1 MKQSFDNNKNSNRSK
16 ISKKW
21 IYAAAVTGVLITGA
35 KAAQN
40 TDNGSIDAKAA
51 TAKKATSVQVYVI
64 DDRGIQVYPN
74 GLKLTVNGKGKFDL
88 STLYTSLTG
97 GITQYDAS
105 EVKAAMNNNTVDGSQ
120 SSYTFHVKNLTN
132 PVASSSASQQ
142 SSAAQQSSSASESS
156 ASNDSSAQSSNASQS
171 SNESSSVDSSSAA
184 QSSASDSNNGS
195 SSANNSSSAQGSTSN
210 SGSSNS
216 TSSNDANATKTVK
229 VVVYNAM
236 NPSDYV
242 PFDVTVPY
250 DSTVLD
256 LKKIPYPNQNSGNS
270 SIYDFMISNWG
281 VDPES
286 ISTNPTIEDDGN
298 GNYSARFS
306 DYHIKT
312 DKTFNFVDSNQN
324 VAYSKTIQANNDA
337 PYDISDVLNS
347 VPSYL
352 VLDPT
357 NDMVKTHSFRA
368 QESAPE
374 TYTINVNYQKT
385 LSIDDDNN
393 NPTGM
398 KARFTSNSST
408 LTADQF
414 KARLAGQGFQVVN
427 PNDLPDPINFANSDS
442 YAIKLIKNSLPIS
455 FVDQHGNVVYSTNL
469 PSSAINQ
476 PVSIKDVL
484 NTVTKKGVTPDSS
497 NSIVSNQAVPAFY
510 KDQSVKINVT
520 APVSNLTINFVDKST
535 GKVVDSLQ
543 KDNVTDFDNISIAD
557 KVNSL
562 KSQNYA
568 PELSSLSSQFNSQT
582 YDNFQAQYVLNP
594 AIKDEGNGNHV
605 ATIYVDSTVATPA
618 NTNKTGEG
626 YAMKFKDANGN
637 TISLTVNSANPTIA
651 PKELQKALADQGY
664 TLSQDDINK
673 LGDTPVDLTDNNGD
687 TGLTIA
693 PNANS
698 NSVYPKTVSFVDAD
712 GKTKTAI
719 VNIKSDNPSMDTNA
733 LAKALA
739 DQGYTLT
746 DAEKA
751 KLGQNTDL
759 SSTDP
764 ITVTPNADA
773 STTKSYPQSLTYT
786 DGNGQ
791 THDVSV
797 SINSKTPTMS
807 KDDYINALEDKG
819 YKLTDDQ
826 KNKLSDSVDLS
837 AITTPLVIAN
847 PNAPISYTQTLK
859 DDKGNDVTVNIKSE
873 TPQISADDYKKQLAA
888 QGVTLSED
896 AQKAIGNNQVDL
908 SDAKPAYTVIT
919 STDANKA
926 TAYPQTV
933 NVKQEDGSYKPKT
946 VSITSATSTMSKDD
960 YVKALKDL
968 GYDVQNSENIPAN
981 VDLTNANNAYK
992 VNQPTDA
999 PTSYQQTVVLPDGT
1013 NAKVNIN
1020 SKSSTIDKDDLAK
1033 ELAAQGYVLPDN
1045 AGVTYPLDLTKD
1057 NSINVKPNAQAVTN
1071 YPQTVKVANEDG
1083 TFTNKTVYVPSAN
1096 GSLSASEY
1104 VKAMLDNGYT
1114 VANPSALSDPLSV
1127 AVDNVNPVVIP
1138 NASAHAVQLNVKQ
1151 SDGTTKEITVNV
1163 GSQNS
1168 YLNKSDFVNAVSAQ
1182 GYTIADMDS
1191 LPASIDLSAG
1201 KAYDATPNASS
1212 YTNTLNSS
1220 DGKKS
1225 PVVKHD
1231 TPLITKQDL
1240 INQLKDQG
1248 LNVSDTGKLNDV
1260 LNLTNSDD
1268 MKKVASLIEGFTT
1281 YKMNV
1286 GVVGTGDTIS
1296 VSGNSKTISK
1306 QDFINRVEADGYKL
1320 MNPDAL
1326 NDTLDLTNPDD
1337 FKGLIISK
1345 AGNVEGNR
1353 NESNTSYSQDAKI
1366 AGSNDTVK
1374 VESQN
1379 KTMTKDEFVK
1389 YLDAKGYKVADES
1402 KLPETIDLTKPL
1414 SDIELVSN
1422 KDQSASNNDADKNQA
1437 SNDKDADK
1445 GQESITYGQDF
1456 KVAGS
1461 NDTIKVE
1468 SQNETMT
1475 KDEFVKY
1482 LNDKGYKVADES
1494 KLPETIDLT
1503 EPLSD
1508 IELVSDKNQASS
1520 NNDADKN
1527 QASSN
1532 NDADKNQASSNND
1545 ADKNQA
1551 SSNNDADKNQA
1562 AQTYAQDVKV
1572 AGSNDV
1578 VKVESA
1584 NKTMTKDEFV
1594 KELDD
1599 KGYKVADESKLP
1611 ETIDLTKPVSD
1622 IEAVSNNT
1630 QASSNN
1636 DSDKNQASNKTDA
1649 DKNQANKVYVQN
1661 VKVAGS
1667 NKTIKVESSKK
1678 TMTKAEFVKYLA
1690 SKGYKVADESQLP
1703 STIDLTKSLGDIKVV
1718 AKKAASK
1725 KTTKKSNKETEK
1737 NASAKEVNGHR
1748 GQFANKKEAG
1758 KLPQTGDET
1767 NQRNLFGFGLIS
1779 MVLGFILAIF
1789 GLRRKN
1795 K

>member
-1 MKQSFDNNKNSNRSK
+1 MKQSFDNNKNSNRSS

-21 IYAAAVTGVLITGA
+21 IYAAAITGVLITGA

-51 TAKKATSVQVYVI
+51 SKVTYPATATVNIKYIYNSAGQSTYVTNP
-64 DDRGIQVYPN
+64 GYTV
-74 GLKLTVNGKGKFDL
+74 KLVTVNGKSMYDL
-88 STLYTSLTG
+88 RSIKSSQGSFIDVSNIPDYLDPSVVAKTTDSAAKADYLFNSITLQAQAEQQNG
-97 GITQYDAS
+97 GS
-105 EVKAAMNNNTVDGSQ
+105 SSQ
-120 SSYTFHVKNLTN
+120 SGAQPS
-132 PVASSSASQQ
+132 
-142 SSAAQQSSSASESS
+142 SSAAQSSASSSSSSQSS
-156 ASNDSSAQSSNASQS
+156 ASSDSSAQSSNASQS
-171 SNESSSVDSSSAA
+171 SNGSSSADSSSSA

-195 SSANNSSSAQGSTSN
+195 SSANSSSAAQSSASN
-210 SGSSNS
+210 DNSSAASSNGSS
-216 TSSNDANATKTVK
+216 ATNT
-229 VVVYNAM
+229 NQQ
-236 NPSDYV
+236 
-242 PFDVTVPY
+242 VTVTVHSKYNPNDTGNFTIYPDGRTVAYLSDKRVEPNLGMSIY
-250 DSTVLD
+250 DYLTTQWNADPSSLPDHIDLTQPTADFTDSHKLYDKTIQFVDQDGKGNVVSSTVLQGAD
-256 LKKIPYPNQNSGNS
+256 DHAMDISSAIAAFKQASPNAV
-270 SIYDFMISNWG
+270 
-281 VDPES
+281 VDP
-286 ISTNPTIEDDGN
+286 
-298 GNYSARFS
+298 
-306 DYHIKT
+306 KT
-312 DKTFNFVDSNQN
+312 DIYSYYDKGVVPKGVNSESAGQVYTFNVYYPK
-324 VAYSKTIQANNDA
+324 VLTI
-337 PYDISDVLNS
+337 V
-347 VPSYL
+347 
-352 VLDPT
+352 
-357 NDMVKTHSFRA
+357 
-368 QESAPE
+368 
-374 TYTINVNYQKT
+374 
-385 LSIDDDNN
+385 DDNN
-393 NPTGM
+393 NPTGKTATLISKQSTM
-398 KARFTSNSST
+398 SSDNLNAL
-408 LTADQF
+408 LT
-414 KARLAGQGFQVVN
+414 GQGFQLVN
-427 PNDLPDPINFANSDS
+427 PDDVPAAVDFTNGVGYN
-442 YAIKLIKNSLPIS
+442 IKLIKNSLPIS

-476 PVSIKDVL
+476 PVSIKDAL
-484 NTVTKKGVTPDSS
+484 DTVTKKGVTPDAS
-497 NSIVSNQAVPAFY
+497 NSIVANQAVPAFY

-568 PELSSLSSQFNSQT
+568 PELSALSSQFNSQT

-594 AIKDEGNGNHV
+594 AIQDEGNGNHV

-637 TISLTVNSANPTIA
+637 PISLTVNSANPTIS

-673 LGDTPVDLTDNNGD
+673 LGDAPVDLTKNNGD

-693 PNANS
+693 PNTISS
-698 NSVYPKTVSFVDAD
+698 NVYPKTVSYTDAN
-712 GKTKTAI
+712 GNPKTAT
-719 VNIKSDNPSMDTNA
+719 VNIKSDSPSMNVND

-751 KLGQNTDL
+751 KLGQNTNLD
-759 SSTDP
+759 STDP
-764 ITVTPNADA
+764 IAVIPNADA

-807 KDDYINALEDKG
+807 KDDYIKALEDKG
-819 YKLTDDQ
+819 YTLTDDQ
-826 KNKLSDSVDLS
+826 KNKLSDPVDLS
-837 AITTPLVIAN
+837 SSTTPLVIAN
-847 PNAPISYTQTLK
+847 PNAQTSYTQTLK
-859 DDKGNDVTVNIKSE
+859 DDKGNDVTVHINSDK
-873 TPQISADDYKKQLAA
+873 PQISVDDYNKQLEPL
-888 QGVTLSED
+888 GLTLSPDSVKNIENGS
-896 AQKAIGNNQVDL
+896 IDL
-908 SDAKPAYTVIT
+908 SKTNPDYKLISSNNSNAVSKT
-919 STDANKA
+919 
-926 TAYPQTV
+926 YPQTV
-933 NVKQEDGSYKPKT
+933 NVKQEDGSYKPTT
-946 VSITSATSTMSKDD
+946 VSITSATPTMSKDD

-968 GYDVQNSENIPAN
+968 GYDVQNSENIPAT

-1013 NAKVNIN
+1013 KAKVNIN

-1033 ELAAQGYVLPDN
+1033 ELAAQGYALPDN
-1045 AGVTYPLDLTKD
+1045 DGVTYPLDLTKD

-1083 TFTNKTVYVPSAN
+1083 TFTNKTVFVPSAN
-1096 GSLSASEY
+1096 GTLSASEY

-1138 NASAHAVQLNVKQ
+1138 NASAHAVKLNVKQ

-1182 GYTIADMDS
+1182 GYTISDMDS

-1201 KAYDATPNASS
+1201 KTYDATSNASS

-1220 DGKKS
+1220 DGTKS
-1225 PVVKHD
+1225 AVVKHD

-1240 INQLKDQG
+1240 IKQLKDQG

-1306 QDFINRVEADGYKL
+1306 QDFINKVEADGYKL

-1326 NDTLDLTNPDD
+1326 KDTLDLTNPDD
-1337 FKGLIISK
+1337 FKGLIIAK
-1345 AGNVEGNR
+1345 AGNVDGNR
-1353 NESNTSYSQDAKI
+1353 DESNTSYSQDAKV

-1389 YLDAKGYKVADES
+1389 YLAAKGYKVADES

-1437 SNDKDADK
+1437 AQTYAQDA
-1445 GQESITYGQDF
+1445 

-1461 NDTIKVE
+1461 NDTVKVE
-1468 SQNETMT
+1468 SANKTMT

-1503 EPLSD
+1503 KPLSD
-1508 IELVSDKNQASS
+1508 IELVSNKEQAS
-1520 NNDADKN
+1520 N
-1527 QASSN
+1527 
-1532 NDADKNQASSNND
+1532 
-1545 ADKNQA
+1545 
-1551 SSNNDADKNQA
+1551 NNDADKNQA

-1572 AGSNDV
+1572 AGSKDV

-1594 KELDD
+1594 KYLAA

-1611 ETIDLTKPVSD
+1611 ETIDLTKPLGN
-1622 IEAVSNNT
+1622 IEVVSNKEQGSQN
-1630 QASSNN
+1630 A
-1636 DSDKNQASNKTDA
+1636 DS

-1667 NKTIKVESSKK
+1667 NKTVKVESSKK

-1725 KTTKKSNKETEK
+1725 KTTKTSNKETEK
-1737 NASAKEVNGHR
+1737 NASAKEVNGQR
-1748 GQFANKKEAG
+1748 GQVADKKEAG

>member
-1 MKQSFDNNKNSNRSK
+1 MKQYFDRNNKYSSKSK

-51 TAKKATSVQVYVI
+51 SKTTTVKKYPQTITVHVVDQYGTDFTVTGWTVDLNSDKKSYNLQSVI
-64 DDRGIQVYPN
+64 SRLN
-74 GLKLTVNGKGKFDL
+74 GLNSQFDT
-88 STLYTSLTG
+88 SSINQEISNPSIDGTQGSYTFMVKN
-97 GITQYDAS
+97 ITREQQSAAAAQKSQAAQQNSAS
-105 EVKAAMNNNTVDGSQ
+105 SSQ
-120 SSYTFHVKNLTN
+120 SS
-132 PVASSSASQQ
+132 ASSS
-142 SSAAQQSSSASESS
+142 
-156 ASNDSSAQSSNASQS
+156 SSAQSSA
-171 SNESSSVDSSSAA
+171 
-184 QSSASDSNNGS
+184 SSASSDQS
-195 SSANNSSSAQGSTSN
+195 SSSNSN
-210 SGSSNS
+210 SGVTTPVTANTNKQVTVTVHSKYNN
-216 TSSNDANATKTVK
+216 NDAAAFYINPNGRSSVK
-229 VVVYNAM
+229 L
-236 NPSDYV
+236 SDN
-242 PFDVTVPY
+242 T
-250 DSTVLD
+250 
-256 LKKIPYPNQNSGNS
+256 
-270 SIYDFMISNWG
+270 
-281 VDPES
+281 PES
-286 ISTNPTIEDDGN
+286 TLGGQSILQFLTGSWNADASSLPDTIDLTQPTVDFTDSHKLYNKTIKFVDNDGN
-298 GNYSARFS
+298 GNVVSSTVLQGADDHEMNIQSAINAFKQASPNAVVDSKSDIYSYYVNGIVPKGVNS
-306 DYHIKT
+306 EKEGQVY
-312 DKTFNFVDSNQN
+312 TFNVYYPK
-324 VAYSKTIQANNDA
+324 VLTI
-337 PYDISDVLNS
+337 V
-347 VPSYL
+347 
-352 VLDPT
+352 
-357 NDMVKTHSFRA
+357 
-368 QESAPE
+368 
-374 TYTINVNYQKT
+374 
-385 LSIDDDNN
+385 DDNN
-393 NPTGM
+393 KPTGQSA
-398 KARFTSNSST
+398 KLISKSST
-408 LTADQF
+408 MSSDSLKSLLT
-414 KARLAGQGFQVVN
+414 GQGFQLVN
-427 PNDLPDPINFANSDS
+427 PDDVSGNVDFTNGVGYN
-442 YAIKLIKNSLPIS
+442 IKLIKNSLPIS

-476 PVSIKDVL
+476 PVSIKDAL
-484 NTVTKKGVTPDSS
+484 DTVTNKGVTPDSS
-497 NSIVSNQAVPAFY
+497 NSIVKNQAVPAFY

-520 APVSNLTINFVDKST
+520 APVSNLKINFVDKST
-535 GKVVDSLQ
+535 GKIVDSLQ

-557 KVNSL
+557 KINSL

-568 PELSSLSSQFNSQT
+568 PELSELSSQFNSQT

-594 AIKDEGNGNHV
+594 AIQDDGNGNHV

-637 TISLTVNSANPTIA
+637 PISLTVNSANPTIA

-673 LGDTPVDLTDNNGD
+673 LGDTPVDLTKNNGD

-693 PNANS
+693 PNTTS
-698 NSVYPKTVSFVDAD
+698 NNVYPKTVSFTDAH
-712 GKTKTAI
+712 GNAKTAT
-719 VNIKSDNPSMDTNA
+719 VNIKSDSPTMNIND

-751 KLGQNTDL
+751 KLGQNANL
-759 SSTDP
+759 GSTDP
-764 ITVTPNADA
+764 IEVTPNADA

-797 SINSKTPTMS
+797 SINSKTPTMP
-807 KDDYINALEDKG
+807 KDDYVKALEDKG
-819 YKLTDDQ
+819 YTLTDDQ
-826 KNKLSDSVDLS
+826 KNKLSDPVDLS
-837 AITTPLVIAN
+837 ASTIPLVIAN
-847 PNAPISYTQTLK
+847 PNAQTSYTQTLK
-859 DDKGNDVTVNIKSE
+859 DDKGNDVTVHINSE
-873 TPQISADDYKKQLAA
+873 KQQISADDYKKQLAA
-888 QGVTLSED
+888 QGVTLSAD
-896 AQKAIGNNQVDL
+896 SDKAIGNNPVDL
-908 SDAKPAYTVIT
+908 SDEKPDYTVTT
-919 STDANKA
+919 SADANKA

-933 NVKQEDGSYKPKT
+933 NVKQADGSYKPTT
-946 VSITSATSTMSKDD
+946 VSITSATPTMSKDD
-960 YVKALKDL
+960 YVKALNAL
-968 GYDVQNSENIPAN
+968 GYDVQNSENIPAT

-1013 NAKVNIN
+1013 KAKVNIN
-1020 SKSSTIDKDDLAK
+1020 SKSSTVDKDDLAK
-1033 ELAAQGYVLPDN
+1033 ELADQGYALSDN
-1045 AGVTYPLDLTKD
+1045 TDVTYPLDLTKD

-1083 TFTNKTVYVPSAN
+1083 TFTNKTVFVPSAN
-1096 GSLSASEY
+1096 DTLSASEY

-1138 NASAHAVQLNVKQ
+1138 NASAHAVKLNVKQ

-1168 YLNKSDFVNAVSAQ
+1168 YLNKSDFVNDVSAQ
-1182 GYTIADMDS
+1182 GYTISDMDS
-1191 LPASIDLSAG
+1191 LPASVDLSAG
-1201 KAYDATPNASS
+1201 KTYDATPNASS

-1220 DGKKS
+1220 DGTKS
-1225 PVVKHD
+1225 AVVKHD

-1240 INQLKDQG
+1240 IKQLKDQG
-1248 LNVSDTGKLNDV
+1248 LEVSDTGKLNDV

-1306 QDFINRVEADGYKL
+1306 QDFINKVEADGYKL

-1326 NDTLDLTNPDD
+1326 KDTLDLTNPDD
-1337 FKGLIISK
+1337 FKGLIIAK
-1345 AGNVEGNR
+1345 AGNVDGNR
-1353 NESNTSYSQDAKI
+1353 DESNTSYSQDAKVS
-1366 AGSNDTVK
+1366 GLNDSVK
-1374 VESQN
+1374 VESKN

-1389 YLDAKGYKVADES
+1389 YLDAKGYKPADESKLPDTIDLTKPLNDIELVSNKDQSANNKDAEKNQAAQTYAQDAKVAGSNDTVKVESSNKTMTKDEFVKYLNNKGYKVADES

-1422 KDQSASNNDADKNQA
+1422 KDQSASNINADKNQV
-1437 SNDKDADK
+1437 SN
-1445 GQESITYGQDF
+1445 
-1456 KVAGS
+1456 
-1461 NDTIKVE
+1461 
-1468 SQNETMT
+1468 
-1475 KDEFVKY
+1475 
-1482 LNDKGYKVADES
+1482 
-1494 KLPETIDLT
+1494 
-1503 EPLSD
+1503 
-1508 IELVSDKNQASS
+1508 
-1520 NNDADKN
+1520 
-1527 QASSN
+1527 
-1532 NDADKNQASSNND
+1532 
-1545 ADKNQA
+1545 
-1551 SSNNDADKNQA
+1551 NNDADKNQA

-1572 AGSNDV
+1572 AGSNDA

-1594 KELDD
+1594 KYLAA
-1599 KGYKVADESKLP
+1599 KGYKVADESKLSA
-1611 ETIDLTKPVSD
+1611 TIDLTKPLSD
-1622 IEAVSNNT
+1622 IELVSNKDQSVSNTDADKNQVSNN
-1630 QASSNN
+1630 N
-1636 DSDKNQASNKTDA
+1636 DA

-1725 KTTKKSNKETEK
+1725 KTTKTSHKETEK
-1737 NASAKEVNGHR
+1737 NASAKEVNGHL
-1748 GQFANKKEAG
+1748 GQVTDKKEAG

-1779 MVLGFILAIF
+1779 MVLGFIMAIF

>member
-40 TDNGSIDAKAA
+40 TDNRPIDVKAA
-51 TAKKATSVQVYVI
+51 TT
-64 DDRGIQVYPN
+64 N
-74 GLKLTVNGKGKFDL
+74 N
-88 STLYTSLTG
+88 
-97 GITQYDAS
+97 
-105 EVKAAMNNNTVDGSQ
+105 NNNT
-120 SSYTFHVKNLTN
+120 
-132 PVASSSASQQ
+132 
-142 SSAAQQSSSASESS
+142 
-156 ASNDSSAQSSNASQS
+156 SNTSNNSASQS
-171 SNESSSVDSSSAA
+171 STTSSDNGT
-184 QSSASDSNNGS
+184 SSASSNS
-195 SSANNSSSAQGSTSN
+195 TAQGSTSN

-229 VVVYNAM
+229 VVVYNVM

-455 FVDQHGNVVYSTNL
+455 FIDQHGNVVYSTNL

-484 NTVTKKGVTPDSS
+484 NTVTKKGVTPDSN

-510 KDQSVKINVT
+510 KDQSVKINVN

-535 GKVVDSLQ
+535 GKIVDSLQ
-543 KDNVTDFDNISIAD
+543 KDSVTDFDNISIAD

-605 ATIYVDSTVATPA
+605 ATIYVDSTVATPS

-637 TISLTVNSANPTIA
+637 PIALTVNSANPTIA

-673 LGDTPVDLTDNNGD
+673 LGDTLVDLTKNNGD

-712 GKTKTAI
+712 GTTKTAI

-759 SSTDP
+759 NSTDP
-764 ITVTPNADA
+764 IEVTPNADA
-773 STTKSYPQSLTYT
+773 TKTKSYPQSLTYT

-807 KDDYINALEDKG
+807 KDDYIKALEDKG

-847 PNAPISYTQTLK
+847 PNAP
-859 DDKGNDVTVNIKSE
+859 
-873 TPQISADDYKKQLAA
+873 
-888 QGVTLSED
+888 
-896 AQKAIGNNQVDL
+896 
-908 SDAKPAYTVIT
+908 
-919 STDANKA
+919 
-926 TAYPQTV
+926 
-933 NVKQEDGSYKPKT
+933 
-946 VSITSATSTMSKDD
+946 
-960 YVKALKDL
+960 
-968 GYDVQNSENIPAN
+968 
-981 VDLTNANNAYK
+981 
-992 VNQPTDA
+992 
-999 PTSYQQTVVLPDGT
+999 TSYQLTVVLPDGT
-1013 NAKVNIN
+1013 NSKVNIN

-1033 ELAAQGYVLPDN
+1033 ELAAQGYALADN

-1182 GYTIADMDS
+1182 GYTISDMDS
-1191 LPASIDLSAG
+1191 LPASVDLSAG

-1220 DGKKS
+1220 DGNKS

-1240 INQLKDQG
+1240 IKQLKDQG
-1248 LNVSDTGKLNDV
+1248 LNVSDTDKLNDV

-1337 FKGLIISK
+1337 FKGLIIAK

-1353 NESNTSYSQDAKI
+1353 NESNTSYSQDVKI

-1422 KDQSASNNDADKNQA
+1422 KDQSSSNNDADKNQA
-1437 SNDKDADK
+1437 SNDNDADK
-1445 GQESITYGQDF
+1445 GQASITYAQDF

-1508 IELVSDKNQASS
+1508 IELVSNKDQSENNNDADKNQSS
-1520 NNDADKN
+1520 NNSDADKN

-1532 NDADKNQASSNND
+1532 NDADKNQASNN
-1545 ADKNQA
+1545 
-1551 SSNNDADKNQA
+1551 SDADKNQA

-1630 QASSNN
+1630 QSSSNN
-1636 DSDKNQASNKTDA
+1636 DADKNQASNKTDVDNNQASSKTDA

-1725 KTTKKSNKETEK
+1725 KTTKTSNKETEK

-1748 GQFANKKEAG
+1748 GQVADKKEAG

-1779 MVLGFILAIF
+1779 MVLGFILSIF

>member
-171 SNESSSVDSSSAA
+171 SNGSSSVDSSSAA

-637 TISLTVNSANPTIA
+637 PIALTVNSASPKIA

-673 LGDTPVDLTDNNGD
+673 LGDTPVDLTENNGD

-764 ITVTPNADA
+764 IAVTPNADA

-807 KDDYINALEDKG
+807 KDNYIKALEDKG

-847 PNAPISYTQTLK
+847 PNAP
-859 DDKGNDVTVNIKSE
+859 
-873 TPQISADDYKKQLAA
+873 
-888 QGVTLSED
+888 
-896 AQKAIGNNQVDL
+896 
-908 SDAKPAYTVIT
+908 
-919 STDANKA
+919 
-926 TAYPQTV
+926 
-933 NVKQEDGSYKPKT
+933 
-946 VSITSATSTMSKDD
+946 
-960 YVKALKDL
+960 
-968 GYDVQNSENIPAN
+968 
-981 VDLTNANNAYK
+981 
-992 VNQPTDA
+992 
-999 PTSYQQTVVLPDGT
+999 TSYQQTVVLPDGT
-1013 NAKVNIN
+1013 KAKVNIN

-1033 ELAAQGYVLPDN
+1033 ELAAQGYALPNN

-1083 TFTNKTVYVPSAN
+1083 TFTNKTVFVPSAN
-1096 GSLSASEY
+1096 GTLSASEY

-1114 VANPSALSDPLSV
+1114 VANPSGLIDPLSV
-1127 AVDNVNPVVIP
+1127 AFDNVNPVVIP
-1138 NASAHAVQLNVKQ
+1138 NASAHAVKLNVKQ
-1151 SDGTTKEITVNV
+1151 NDGTTKEITVNV

-1191 LPASIDLSAG
+1191 LPSSIDLSNG

-1220 DGKKS
+1220 DGTKS
-1225 PVVKHD
+1225 AVVKHD

-1240 INQLKDQG
+1240 IKQLKDQG

-1268 MKKVASLIEGFTT
+1268 MKNVASLIEGFKT
-1281 YKMNV
+1281 YKINV

-1337 FKGLIISK
+1337 FKGLIIAK

-1353 NESNTSYSQDAKI
+1353 DESNTSYSQDAKI

-1389 YLDAKGYKVADES
+1389 YLDANGYKVADES

-1422 KDQSASNNDADKNQA
+1422 KDQSSSNNDADKNQA
-1437 SNDKDADK
+1437 SNDNDADK
-1445 GQESITYGQDF
+1445 GQESITYGQNF

-1461 NDTIKVE
+1461 NDIIKVE

-1532 NDADKNQASSNND
+1532 NDADKNQASNNSD

-1551 SSNNDADKNQA
+1551 SSNNDADKKQASNNNDADKNQA

-1630 QASSNN
+1630 QSSSNN
-1636 DSDKNQASNKTDA
+1636 DADKNQASNKTDVDNNQA
-1649 DKNQANKVYVQN
+1649 SSKTDAYKNQANKVYVQN

-1667 NKTIKVESSKK
+1667 NKTIKVESSKN

-1725 KTTKKSNKETEK
+1725 KTIKKSNKETEK

-1748 GQFANKKEAG
+1748 GQFADKKEAG